1 VTVKSEEEVP
11 GQIARRNGIVL
22 ALFLFVSLFW
32 QSSAVTL
39 GVLCGGGVAVLSF
52 HWLHLSLIRLFVQ
65 LDSGATRQY
74 KSSYLLRL
82 FTVTALLYLLV
93 VVVRVNPLALAAGLS
108 VVVVS
113 LVWTAIARLSSSRRP
128 DR

>member
-1 VTVKSEEEVP
+1 MTVKSDEELP

-32 QSSAVTL
+32 QSPAVTL
-39 GVLCGGGVAVLSF
+39 GVLSGGGVALLSF

-113 LVWTAIARLSSSRRP
+113 LIWTAIERLSSSRRP
-128 DR
+128 

>member
-1 VTVKSEEEVP
+1 MTAKNDEEVP
-11 GQIARRNGIVL
+11 RQLARRNWIVL
-22 ALFLFVSLFW
+22 ALFLFVSLIW
-32 QSSAVTL
+32 QSPAVTF
-39 GVLCGGGVAVLSF
+39 GVLCGGGVALLSF

-93 VVVRVNPLALAAGLS
+93 VVVHVNPLALAAGLS

-113 LVWTAIARLSSSRRP
+113 LVWTAIERLSSSRRP
-128 DR
+128 